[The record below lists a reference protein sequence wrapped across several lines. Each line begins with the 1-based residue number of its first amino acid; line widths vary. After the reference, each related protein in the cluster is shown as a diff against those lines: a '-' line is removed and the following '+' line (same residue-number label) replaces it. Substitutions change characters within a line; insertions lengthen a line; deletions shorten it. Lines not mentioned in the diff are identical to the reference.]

1 MIRRTCSPKL
11 LFTIAIEL
19 TFDMFLLRGLGLKI
33 ALSDQKN
40 MFSDI
45 TVYKCETFDMFLL
58 GSCV

>member
-1 MIRRTCSPKL
+1 VIRRTCSPKL

-45 TVYKCETFDMFLL
+45 TVYKCDRADF
-58 GSCV
+58 